1 MSAIGSTSADIR
13 SDYLKLLVT
22 QLKNQDP
29 LEPIGNNEMVAQL
42 AQFSQL
48 EQLENMSSTFQ
59 KVLLAEQFNQA
70 TDLIGKEISFRSAD
84 AAENVSGRV
93 DSVELLEDAIVVNVG
108 ERSVELSEILTIR
121 N

>member
-1 MSAIGSTSADIR
+1 MSAIGGTSADIR
-13 SDYLKLLVT
+13 SDYLTLLVT

-29 LEPIGNNEMVAQL
+29 LEPISNNEMVAQL

-48 EQLENMSSTFQ
+48 EQLENMSGTFRQ
-59 KVLLAEQFNQA
+59 VLMAEQLKQA

-84 AAENVSGRV
+84 AAENVTGRV
-93 DSVELLEDAIVVNVG
+93 DSVSLIEDGVVVHVG
-108 ERSVELSEILTIR
+108 EYSVEPGQILTIR